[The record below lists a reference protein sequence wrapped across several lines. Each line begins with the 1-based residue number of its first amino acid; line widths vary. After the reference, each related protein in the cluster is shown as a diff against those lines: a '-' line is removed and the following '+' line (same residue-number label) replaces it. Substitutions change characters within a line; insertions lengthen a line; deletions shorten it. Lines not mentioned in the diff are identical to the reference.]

1 MTAEAADAADTNK
14 RSVLESLPLLA
25 FLTPEVRGLVA
36 DSFVPASFEFG
47 AVIFEEGDPADAL
60 FVLAEGRARVLKMQ
74 GDSEVSLNVLQP
86 GDSFGENAVL
96 TGGVRS
102 ATVRASSSKVEVFR
116 LDAGVFRAL
125 AARDPRITESFE
137 LGIRRHKLGDLLR
150 LSSPFASLSD
160 DGMRDLLR
168 ELRPV
173 DIAEGDI
180 VCREGELATSLDIV
194 EDGRLRA
201 FVDVEGR
208 DVAFLTTGDVVG
220 ERALLTDS
228 PLPATVQ
235 ALSDSKLLRLG
246 KDSFARL
253 LDQHPT
259 LREQIAARAAQYDYR
274 SQARVPLDFA
284 DELLPADADAGT
296 AADPTAGVEED
307 DAPDG
312 QFVKSPGRIRKFRHI
327 RQVDEADC
335 GAAALAMVCRHF
347 GARVSLARV
356 RQQVGTGVDGT
367 SLRGLARGGE
377 ELGLATKALKVSRRN
392 VESLPLPAILHW
404 GGNHWVVLTDVDAAH
419 VKIADPALGNRRIPR
434 ADLDKQW
441 SGYAVLFARTERVD
455 ELAPSPSGFSWLRPF
470 ARKFWRPIAGAVA
483 LAMVVSALNL
493 ALPVLTQIVVDDVLG
508 PRDFGLLETLVLAM
522 AAVLVVSVGASYV
535 QRLVL
540 SRAAVGM
547 DAETLD
553 HVAGKML
560 ALPMRYFYA
569 RRTGDLQRR
578 LIGMRQ
584 VRQFLVQNSVIA
596 ITSAMQLLV
605 AVVLMFVY
613 SPVLALIFLGAAP
626 LYVVLM
632 RYAVRRI
639 RPLAD
644 SLEEAFSEYH
654 SLQVDAVKGIE
665 TVKALGGEDA
675 LRRAMVREY
684 RGLSDRQLKVDMAGM
699 AYDGAVQALT
709 FVSLVAFLWFG
720 SLQVLDGSLTIGG
733 LVSFSALVVLANGPI
748 VVLLGLFDDLQTAS
762 VLLSRLSDI
771 FEEAPEQ
778 GQDHSQLRPVPTLE
792 GRVRLTDV
800 GFRYGGPD
808 ATPILSGVSF
818 EVPAGTTVAIV
829 GRSGSGKTT
838 LVKLLA
844 GLVEPTEGS
853 IAYDGVDMRTLD
865 YRELRR
871 HIGVVLQES
880 FLFADTLARNIAFG
894 EGEPDMARVVRA
906 ATIASAHEFISRL
919 PLGYET
925 RVGETGLLLSGGQRQ
940 RIAIARAVYHEPPIL
955 LFDEATS
962 SLDTEAERAV
972 QDNMARLLDRRTSF
986 VIAHRLSTIRNA
998 DVILVLERGRLV
1010 ESGTHDELLAAKGLY
1025 FYLSSQQLDL

>member
-1 MTAEAADAADTNK
+1 MTADAAD
-14 RSVLESLPLLA
+14 RAVLDSLPLLS
-25 FLTPEVRGLVA
+25 FLADDVRRLVA
-36 DSFVPASFEFG
+36 DSFVSVEYGYGDVVFS
-47 AVIFEEGDPADAL
+47 EGDAADAL
-60 FVLAEGRARVLKMQ
+60 FVVASGRARVLKGS
-74 GDSEVSLNVLQP
+74 GDNEVSLNVLNA
-86 GDSFGENAVL
+86 GDSFGE
-96 TGGVRS
+96 TGLLRGGART
-102 ATVRASSSKVEVFR
+102 ATVRAASDVTVFR

-125 AARDPRITESFE
+125 SARDPRIAESFE
-137 LGIRRHKLGDLLR
+137 LGMRRQSLGDLLR
-150 LSSPFASLSD
+150 LSSPFAGLST
-160 DGMRDLLR
+160 DGMRDLLQ

-173 DIAEGDI
+173 EVSAGEV
-180 VCREGELATSLDIV
+180 VCREGEAADRLDIV
-194 EDGRLRA
+194 EEGRLRHG
-201 FVDVEGR
+201 ESGT
-208 DVAFLTTGDVVG
+208 LTAGDVVG
-220 ERALLTDS
+220 ERELLTGS
-228 PLPATVQ
+228 PFPATVE
-235 ALSDSKLLRLG
+235 ALEDSRLLRLG
-246 KDSFARL
+246 KESFDRL
-253 LDQHPT
+253 AAKHPGFK
-259 LREQIAARAAQYDYR
+259 EQIAARAAQYDYR
-274 SQARVPLDFA
+274 RQARVSA
-284 DELLPADADAGT
+284 DVEEELLPADAEASVDDST
-296 AADPTAGVEED
+296 AAFDSG
-307 DAPDG
+307 DG
-312 QFVKSPGRIRKFRHI
+312 LFVKRGEHIRRFKHI

-335 GAAALAMVCRHF
+335 GAAALAMVCRYF

-356 RQQVGTGVDGT
+356 RTHVGTGIDGT

-377 ELGLATKALKVSRRN
+377 DLGFATRALKVSRRN
-392 VESLPLPAILHW
+392 IEKMPLPAILHW
-404 GGNHWVVLTDVDAAH
+404 GGNHWVVLIDVDAEWA
-419 VKIADPALGNRRIPR
+419 KIADPALGIRRIPR
-434 ADLDKQW
+434 AEMEEAW
-441 SGYAVLFARTERVD
+441 SGYAVLFARTDRVD
-455 ELAPSPSGFSWLRPF
+455 DIVASPSGFAWLRPF
-470 ARKFWRPIAGAVA
+470 ARRFWRPIAGAVG
-483 LAMVVSALNL
+483 LAVVVSALNL
-493 ALPVLTQIVVDDVLG
+493 ALPVLTQIIVDRVLG
-508 PRDFGLLETLVLAM
+508 PRDFELLETLVLAM
-522 AAVLVVSVGASYV
+522 IGVLVVSVAASYV
-535 QRLVL
+535 QRLIL

-553 HVAGKML
+553 YVAAKML
-560 ALPMRYFYA
+560 ALPMPYFYA

-584 VRQFLVQNSVIA
+584 VRQFLVQNSVVA
-596 ITSAMQLLV
+596 ITSAMQLVV
-605 AVVLMFVY
+605 AIVLMLVY
-613 SPVLALIFLGAAP
+613 SPVLAGIFLAAAP

-632 RYAVRRI
+632 RFAVRRI

-644 SLEEAFSEYH
+644 SLEEAFSAYH

-748 VVLLGLFDDLQTAS
+748 AVLLALWDDLQMAS

-771 FEEAPEQ
+771 FEEEPEQ
-778 GQDHSQLRPVPTLE
+778 GEDRSRLRPVPSLE
-792 GRVRLTDV
+792 GRVRLDDV

-808 ATPILSGVSF
+808 APDILSGITF
-818 EVPAGTTVAIV
+818 EVEAGTTVAIV

-844 GLVEPTEGS
+844 GLIEPTDGVIS
-853 IAYDGVDMRTLD
+853 YDGADMRTLD

-871 HIGVVLQES
+871 HVGVVLQES
-880 FLFADTLARNIAFG
+880 FLFADTLAGNIAFG
-894 EGEPDMARVVRA
+894 EAEPDMARVVRA
-906 ATIASAHEFISRL
+906 ATIASAHEFITRL
-919 PLGYET
+919 PMGYDT

-940 RIAIARAVYHEPPIL
+940 RIAIARAVYHEPPVL

-972 QDNMARLLDRRTSF
+972 QDNMSRLLSRRTSF

-1010 ESGTHDELLAAKGLY
+1010 ETGTHDELIAAKGLY

>member
-1 MTAEAADAADTNK
+1 MTADASGRA
-14 RSVLESLPLLA
+14 VLDSLPLLS
-25 FLTPEVRGLVA
+25 FLTADVRQLVA
-36 DSFVPASFEFG
+36 DSFVPVEYAYG
-47 AVIFEEGDPADAL
+47 DVIFSEGDAADAL
-60 FVLAEGRARVLKMQ
+60 FVVAAGRARVLKGS
-74 GDSEVSLNVLQP
+74 GDAEVSLNVLSP
-86 GDSFGENAVL
+86 GDSFGETAL
-96 TGGVRS
+96 LRGGART
-102 ATVRASSSKVEVFR
+102 ATVRASSDVTVFR

-125 AARDPRITESFE
+125 AARDPRIAESFE
-137 LGIRRHKLGDLLR
+137 LGMRRQSLGDLLR
-150 LSSPFASLSD
+150 LSSPFAGLST
-160 DGMRDLLR
+160 DGMRDLLQ

-173 DIAEGDI
+173 SVAAGEI
-180 VCREGELATSLDIV
+180 VCRQGDAADRLDIV
-194 EDGRLRA
+194 EEGRLRIGDDGSLA
-201 FVDVEGR
+201 
-208 DVAFLTTGDVVG
+208 AGDVVG
-220 ERALLTDS
+220 ERELLTGA
-228 PLPATVQ
+228 PVPATVE
-235 ALSDSKLLRLG
+235 ALVDSRLLRLD
-246 KDSFARL
+246 KESFDRL
-253 LDQHPT
+253 AERHPSFKA
-259 LREQIAARAAQYDYR
+259 QIAARAAQYDYR
-274 SQARVPLDFA
+274 RQANVSA
-284 DELLPADADAGT
+284 DVEEELLPADAEAEVAQDAFDKG
-296 AADPTAGVEED
+296 
-307 DAPDG
+307 DG
-312 QFVKSPGRIRKFRHI
+312 LFVKRGERIRRFKHI

-335 GAAALAMVCRHF
+335 GAAALAMVCRYF

-356 RQQVGTGVDGT
+356 RTHVGTGIDGT

-377 ELGLATKALKVSRRN
+377 DLGLATRALKVSLRN
-392 VESLPLPAILHW
+392 LEAMPLPAILHW
-404 GGNHWVVLTDVDAAH
+404 GGNHWVVLTDVDAKG
-419 VKIADPALGNRRIPR
+419 VKIADPALGIRRLSR
-434 ADLDKQW
+434 AELEKAW
-441 SGYAVLFARTERVD
+441 SGYAVLFARTDRVD
-455 ELAPSPSGFSWLRPF
+455 ELPASPSGFAWLRPF
-470 ARKFWRPIAGAVA
+470 ARRFWRPIAGAVG

-493 ALPVLTQIVVDDVLG
+493 ALPVLTQIVVDRVLG
-508 PRDFGLLETLVLAM
+508 PRDFELLETLVLAM
-522 AAVLVVSVGASYV
+522 AGVLVVSVAASYV
-535 QRLVL
+535 QRLIL

-553 HVAGKML
+553 HVAAKML
-560 ALPMRYFYA
+560 ALPMPYFYA

-584 VRQFLVQNSVIA
+584 VRQFLVQNSVVA

-605 AVVLMFVY
+605 AVVLMFIY
-613 SPVLALIFLGAAP
+613 SPVLGGIFMAAAP
-626 LYVVLM
+626 LYVLLM
-632 RYAVRRI
+632 RFAVRRI
-639 RPLAD
+639 RPLND
-644 SLEEAFSEYH
+644 SLEEAFSDYH

-748 VVLLGLFDDLQTAS
+748 AVLLGLFDDLQMAS

-778 GQDHSQLRPVPTLE
+778 GEDRSGLRPVPSLE
-792 GRVRLTDV
+792 GRVRLDNV
-800 GFRYGGPD
+800 GFHYGGPD
-808 ATPILSGVSF
+808 SPDILSGISF
-818 EVPAGTTVAIV
+818 EVAPGSTVAIV

-844 GLVEPTEGS
+844 GLVEPTDGS
-853 IAYDGVDMRTLD
+853 ISYDGVDMRTLD

-871 HIGVVLQES
+871 HVGVVLQES

-894 EGEPDMARVVRA
+894 EPEPDMARVVRA
-906 ATIASAHEFISRL
+906 ATIASAHEFITRL
-919 PLGYET
+919 PMGYDT

-940 RIAIARAVYHEPPIL
+940 RIAIARAVYHEPPVL

-972 QDNMARLLDRRTSF
+972 QDNMSRLLSRRTSF

-1010 ESGTHDELLAAKGLY
+1010 ETGTHDELIAAKGLY